1 MVDCCVMSS
10 NNIAY
15 SCITASPFSYTI
27 PSRHQMP
34 CRPHWWIL
42 FLLLLL
48 RWWWWLLLLLL
59 LLLQTP
65 PRSSFISPP
74 PPPRLSLS
82 CVPYVVMFFPSS
94 KSFINSC
101 PFVPCIVLPP
111 PPSNTCHH
119 YSTIMI
125 ATTASTYTYLISNS
139 INNRIGTEGGWDI
152 NDTGIRLDF
161 GYGVGDCVKY
171 WQA

>member
-1 MVDCCVMSS
+1 MSS

-15 SCITASPFSYTI
+15 SCITASPFFLY
-27 PSRHQMP
+27 HQ
-34 CRPHWWIL
+34 
-42 FLLLLL
+42 FA
-48 RWWWWLLLLLL
+48 
-59 LLLQTP
+59 TP
-65 PRSSFISPP
+65 NALSSSLVDVVSAADAAMVVVVAAAAVVTNSSSFVVHLPTSTTSS
-74 PPPRLSLS
+74 LSLV
-82 CVPYVVMFFPSS
+82 CVPYVVMFFLSS

-152 NDTGIRLDF
+152 YNTGIRLDF
-161 GYGVGDCVKY
+161 GHGVGDCVKY